1 MYTSTQRSIHKI
13 AVYLQLSLRVSV
25 SLRIRVKFRIILS
38 EIKLCWFG
46 NWKQVPLIGTYPV
59 YFSNPLAPY
68 VRSRW
73 ENFNLGIGN
82 FIHTYTLKQMECP
95 LASSLHSMYSTL
107 EISGWIY
114 KNHYMFIVRICV
126 YPVYSLHGM
135 QAGLA

>member
-1 MYTSTQRSIHKI
+1 M
-13 AVYLQLSLRVSV
+13 
-25 SLRIRVKFRIILS
+25 ILS

-82 FIHTYTLKQMECP
+82 FIHTYPLKQMECP
-95 LASSLHSMYSTL
+95 LACSLHSMYSTL
-107 EISGWIY
+107 EISGVNLQKSLY
-114 KNHYMFIVRICV
+114 
-126 YPVYSLHGM
+126 VYSTNLCISSI
-135 QAGLA
+135 QFTWNAGWISIAITCSVCCLVVSCEPVFAMTGKEALG